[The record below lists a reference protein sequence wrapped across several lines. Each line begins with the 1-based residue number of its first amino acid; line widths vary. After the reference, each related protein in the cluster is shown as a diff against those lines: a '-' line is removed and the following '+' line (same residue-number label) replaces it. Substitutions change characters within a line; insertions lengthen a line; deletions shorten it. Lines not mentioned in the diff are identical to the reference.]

1 MLFVLVAIASGCGSG
16 GSGASTQPPTSSTGL
31 TSITITPAQPFVAAG
46 TSIQLIATGNNSDG
60 TTQDLTKSVTWS
72 VANSDVAH
80 VSNDAGSEGLITGI
94 GVGGTGVNAV
104 LAAVQGSASVTV
116 TAATLTSITIDPV
129 KPSLAKGTAQQLT
142 ATGNFSDSTT
152 EDLTN
157 TASWT
162 SSDNGVAQVSD
173 AQGSKGLLTGVSVGG
188 ASITATVSGVQ
199 GTTPV
204 TVTAAVLNSITV
216 DPGVSSIAK
225 GTSQQLTGTGDFSD
239 GTTEDLTSTVS
250 WTSAD
255 SSIAV
260 VSSAA
265 GSAGLV
271 TGEGQGTTSINATL
285 DGIQGSAA
293 LTVTAAVLTSITISP
308 INPSISNGTDVQ
320 LTATG
325 NFSDG
330 TTEDVT
336 NTVSWTSA
344 NAGVEQVSNVAGSR
358 GRVTG
363 LKVGSVVIT
372 ATTLGLHGT
381 TTVTVTSAALTSIT
395 IDPVNPSVAD
405 GTVVQLSAIGNFS
418 DGTTEDLTAVA
429 SWTSADNAVAQADNA
444 VGYKG
449 LVTGVSVGST
459 SIMARFAG
467 VQGATTVSVTPAT
480 LVSITV
486 TPANLSL
493 AAGTSQ
499 QLAATANFSDGTTQD
514 VTAEASWQSSAV
526 SIVQVSNAPKFKGL
540 ATAKK
545 MGTAVITAQY
555 LGVVGTAASSISP

>member
-1 MLFVLVAIASGCGSG
+1 M
-16 GSGASTQPPTSSTGL
+16 
-31 TSITITPAQPFVAAG
+31 AAG
-46 TSIQLIATGNNSDG
+46 TSVQLIATGNNSDG

-72 VANSDVAH
+72 VANGGVAH

-94 GVGGTGVNAV
+94 GVGGTGVTAV
-104 LAAVQGSASVTV
+104 LAAVQGSTSVTV

-142 ATGNFSDSTT
+142 ATGNFSDGTT

-162 SSDNGVAQVSD
+162 SSDNGTAQVSD
-173 AQGSKGLLTGVSVGG
+173 AQGSKGLVTGLGVGS
-188 ASITATVSGVQ
+188 ASISATVGGVQ
-199 GTTPV
+199 GSTPV

-225 GTSQQLTGTGDFSD
+225 GTSQQLTATGNFSD
-239 GTTEDLTSTVS
+239 GTTEDLTGSVS

-271 TGEGQGTTSINATL
+271 TGEGQGTTSINATR
-285 DGIQGSAA
+285 DGVQGSAE
-293 LTVTAAVLTSITISP
+293 LTVTAAVLTSITIDP
-308 INPSISNGTDVQ
+308 INPSISNGTFVQ

-330 TTEDVT
+330 TTEDLT
-336 NTVSWTSA
+336 STVSWTSA
-344 NAGVEQVSNVAGSR
+344 NNGVAQVSSVTGSKGLVAGLS
-358 GRVTG
+358 
-363 LKVGSVVIT
+363 VGSAAIS
-372 ATTLGLHGT
+372 ATTLGVHGT
-381 TTVTVTSAALTSIT
+381 TTVTVTPAVLTSIT
-395 IDPVNPSVAD
+395 IDPVNPSIAD

-429 SWTSADNAVAQADNA
+429 GWTSANNSVAEVDNAA
-444 VGYKG
+444 GYKG
-449 LVTGVSVGST
+449 LVTGLSVGST
-459 SIMARFAG
+459 SITATFG
-467 VQGATTVSVTPAT
+467 GIQGATTVSVTSAT

-486 TPANLSL
+486 TPANPSI
-493 AAGTSQ
+493 AAGTSLR
-499 QLAATANFSDGTTQD
+499 LAATANFSDGTTED
-514 VTAEASWQSSAV
+514 VTAVASWQSSAPSV
-526 SIVQVSNAPKFKGL
+526 AQVSNAPRLKGL
-540 ATAKK
+540 VIAKK

-555 LGVVGTAASSISP
+555 LGVAGSTASAISQ